1 MKKNLSLK
9 TGLAAGFAVA
19 GIILLAGGIVGWQG
33 ITHTSKD
40 QATYRQTLIPEATLI
55 GSLARTGE
63 EIRRM
68 EQLLLVPEGS
78 EYYVPRGEL
87 LRRLEQA
94 WQCVD
99 EGIEAYE
106 GLHPAVDGESFN
118 RDLKGAWEQRR
129 SVHAEF
135 INHVEEGNRK
145 AALAVF
151 SNRIDVLDRNLSDI
165 LDARARAASGESQ
178 ALLSENRSR
187 SHRLMLVTVGGT
199 VLGAAFIILLGAFLS
214 RSVMWPVRRVIDTMS
229 ETSQRFAEV
238 ADRIALSSNR
248 LAEGT
253 SIQANALERSSGIVE
268 EMNRDG
274 ENHDRQLKELAQ
286 KTREVHEILITVKNE
301 IEKAVTT
308 MEKIRRSSAD
318 TTDVLGTI
326 GTIAFQT
333 NLLALN
339 ASIEA
344 ARAGEAGAGFAVVA
358 DEVRNLAI
366 RASEA
371 GKRTAPLI
379 EGSTAAINDAAE
391 RTGNT
396 KQTFEEYFKDAE
408 TFVSVLENILALSNE
423 KSRKLEQMNRSFAEI
438 NEIVQEDAASAEE
451 SAAAAEEMASQ
462 TQAMRQTIEEL
473 MKLVDE
479 EGVSRSHAL
488 SAGGGSLKGLP
499 TPGTAISYSD
509 SDKKETWQ

>member
-1 MKKNLSLK
+1 M
-9 TGLAAGFAVA
+9 
-19 GIILLAGGIVGWQG
+19 
-33 ITHTSKD
+33 
-40 QATYRQTLIPEATLI
+40 
-55 GSLARTGE
+55 
-63 EIRRM
+63 
-68 EQLLLVPEGS
+68 
-78 EYYVPRGEL
+78 
-87 LRRLEQA
+87 
-94 WQCVD
+94 
-99 EGIEAYE
+99 
-106 GLHPAVDGESFN
+106 
-118 RDLKGAWEQRR
+118 
-129 SVHAEF
+129 
-135 INHVEEGNRK
+135 
-145 AALAVF
+145 
-151 SNRIDVLDRNLSDI
+151 
-165 LDARARAASGESQ
+165 DARARAASGESQ